1 MQNKKLRAMQISIA
15 IPFYNRSS
23 YIEQL
28 LNNIVRDE
36 RISEIIIND
45 DHSRYSEYQK
55 LLSCTKAFDKVKVYR
70 NVANCGP
77 FKNKCIA
84 VSKCSND
91 KAILLDSDN
100 LIGNDYIDAIFNLGE
115 LDDKVIY
122 CPSSA
127 LPNFDY
133 SEFSGMHIDLGVAK
147 SLFHDEKS
155 AKLFR
160 KLLNTGNFFVD
171 VKNYQACVRNYRN
184 VSIHYAD
191 VIFLSYLWLMDGNA
205 LEIVSDMNYQHR
217 VHDESYQMS
226 WSADIPNTR
235 EIARCIRDGSKY
247 EPKVNGLFYRFFVL
261 LASQVGVPEMKI
273 YAQRMRVKSFF
284 ERITQRQ

>member
-1 MQNKKLRAMQISIA
+1 MQISVA
-15 IPFYNRSS
+15 IPFYNRSK
-23 YIEQL
+23 YIRQL
-28 LNNIVRDE
+28 LENIAYDE

-45 DHSRYSEYQK
+45 DHSRKSEFQE
-55 LLSCTKAFDKVKVYR
+55 LLSNTKSFSKVRVYR

-84 VSKCSND
+84 ISKCSND

-100 LIGNDYIDAIFNLGE
+100 LIGRDYIDAIYKIRD
-115 LDDKVIY
+115 LDSKVIY

-133 SEFSGMHIDLGVAK
+133 SELSGMHIDLNVAK
-147 SLFHDEKS
+147 SLFNDEKK

-160 KLLNTGNFFVD
+160 KFLNTGNFFVD
-171 VKNYQACVRNYRN
+171 VKNYHACVKNYMN
-184 VSIHYAD
+184 ASIHYAD
-191 VIFLSYLWLMDGNA
+191 VIFLSYLWFMQGNA
-205 LEIVSDMNYQHR
+205 LEVVGDMKYQHR

-247 EPKVNGLFYRFFVL
+247 EPKINGLFYRFFVL

-273 YAQRMRVKSFF
+273 YAQRMRVKGFF